1 MKNVDKVAMINIKMR
16 EFDKCNSFLVYSSF
30 TICSFLRFVNK
41 IMRKIPSVLPVLW
54 WRGGWGGGDQLP
66 RQCPPPLTGPDLA
79 LL

>member
-1 MKNVDKVAMINIKMR
+1 MFNIKMR

-66 RQCPPPLTGPDLA
+66 RQCPPPLALTGPDLA